1 MGFRRFEKSD
11 FSAFSGTILIV
22 SAVGCRY
29 TRIFTIYNNVLLT
42 NFLKDIFGKLG
53 LNMRNH
59 SNNEGTVAKRKF
71 MSVCPFGLIEF
82 YCGRHN

>member
-1 MGFRRFEKSD
+1 M
-11 FSAFSGTILIV
+11 
-22 SAVGCRY
+22 
-29 TRIFTIYNNVLLT
+29 
-42 NFLKDIFGKLG
+42 FGKLG

-82 YCGRHN
+82 YCEDKIDYKLCNMLQLKLVSENMAFNLQ

>member
-1 MGFRRFEKSD
+1 M
-11 FSAFSGTILIV
+11 

-29 TRIFTIYNNVLLT
+29 TRIFPIYNNVLLT
-42 NFLKDIFGKLG
+42 DFRKDMFGKLG

-82 YCGRHN
+82 YCEDIIDCKLCDMLQLKLVFRKYGI